1 MGSQPD
7 AILKQLK
14 ACLQGQAFLFQGR
27 NQTVKNWE
35 VNCKGKCKY
44 GEKGKD
50 RIRKGKKGRKKI
62 KKEGK
67 KSKKSVKIT
76 IETR

>member
-1 MGSQPD
+1 MK
-7 AILKQLK
+7 ICEKQ
-14 ACLQGQAFLFQGR
+14 
-27 NQTVKNWE
+27 

-67 KSKKSVKIT
+67 KSEKSVKIT

>member
-1 MGSQPD
+1 M
-7 AILKQLK
+7 ILHEKRYRIVFGRIHAWIK
-14 ACLQGQAFLFQGR
+14 GNWKFLR
-27 NQTVKNWE
+27 K

-67 KSKKSVKIT
+67 KSEKSVKIT

>member
-1 MGSQPD
+1 MK
-7 AILKQLK
+7 ICEKQ
-14 ACLQGQAFLFQGR
+14 
-27 NQTVKNWE
+27 

-44 GEKGKD
+44 GGKGKD
-50 RIRKGKKGRKKI
+50 RIRKGKKGRKNI

-67 KSKKSVKIT
+67 KSEKSVKIT

>member
-1 MGSQPD
+1 M
-7 AILKQLK
+7 KK
-14 ACLQGQAFLFQGR
+14 RF
-27 NQTVKNWE
+27 NQIKVM

-67 KSKKSVKIT
+67 KSEKSVKIT

>member
-1 MGSQPD
+1 MN
-7 AILKQLK
+7 
-14 ACLQGQAFLFQGR
+14 R
-27 NQTVKNWE
+27 

-62 KKEGK
+62 KKEEK
-67 KSKKSVKIT
+67 KLEKSVKIT